1 VVAVPAGILLVAL
14 SRGFTAHVASVL
26 FVLSLLALFGA
37 SGTYHMSHWPPM
49 IKARLRRLDHAM
61 IFVLIAGTYTPVVVL
76 ALHGPWQ
83 IVLLSVVWSGA
94 AIGIAMKV
102 ARPNGLSVVTA
113 TLYMVLGWAALV
125 ALPQLLHGLSPAG
138 FALMVVG
145 GLLYTAGAI
154 VFALRRPDPRPAV
167 FGYHEIW
174 HAFMAAAAACHFALV
189 ALIVTRG

>member
-1 VVAVPAGILLVAL
+1 VILARGAAASTVAAIYAASLVAVFGVSAL
-14 SRGFTAHVASVL
+14 YHRGSWTAA
-26 FVLSLLALFGA
+26 
-37 SGTYHMSHWPPM
+37 
-49 IKARLRRLDHAM
+49 ARLRMKRLDHSM

-145 GLLYTAGAI
+145 GLLYTAGEI